1 LPAHIFQA
9 IPRLSEIATYPQTT
23 ANAVTRTV
31 QDSSHR
37 NAKKF
42 FKSVSNQNKKT
53 VERRRAPMKAMHSTF
68 SPGLNYQRLDQEKL
82 SLAES
87 LKIYFTI
94 LSGVV
99 LFLISLYHMQLLSA
113 S

>member
-1 LPAHIFQA
+1 
-9 IPRLSEIATYPQTT
+9 
-23 ANAVTRTV
+23 
-31 QDSSHR
+31 
-37 NAKKF
+37 
-42 FKSVSNQNKKT
+42 
-53 VERRRAPMKAMHSTF
+53 MKALHSTL
-68 SPGLNYQRLDQEKL
+68 SPGLHYQRLDQERL

-99 LFLISLYHMQLLSA
+99 LFLISLHHMQLLSA

>member
-1 LPAHIFQA
+1 
-9 IPRLSEIATYPQTT
+9 
-23 ANAVTRTV
+23 
-31 QDSSHR
+31 
-37 NAKKF
+37 
-42 FKSVSNQNKKT
+42 
-53 VERRRAPMKAMHSTF
+53 MKAMHSTF